1 MISWTGFGF
10 LVAIIGF
17 AALILTE
24 LVFESISKNEQFYQQ
39 NSWVILV
46 GMTVAAMLTFGLH
59 KLLSLKKPR
68 IFIDQETGQKIELR
82 GSHSLFFIPVKWW
95 PVAFVILGF
104 IFMFEGRSDTQKRAE
119 QNGSGQPAARS
130 ESQ

>member
-1 MISWTGFGF
+1 
-10 LVAIIGF
+10 
-17 AALILTE
+17 
-24 LVFESISKNEQFYQQ
+24 
-39 NSWVILV
+39 
-46 GMTVAAMLTFGLH
+46 MTVAAMLTFGLH